1 MVTACHSVKSDNSIL
16 EAPIRTLTGGTTTL
30 RINIPASF
38 PHHPPSLSI
47 TIYVDHPWIDN
58 IGRVRSPLLKSW
70 GDNEEEVTLAK
81 VVLEVVDG
89 LQRASQGGSPPRR
102 PTPSKTPPSMTNTS
116 NASPYQQQQRIAGNG
131 LRTTTPFDTTTNT
144 SSGLVRLP
152 PPPQTFTFLSSL
164 STEELSAALTNEEA
178 YAKLLE
184 RAFLE
189 YDVVET
195 AMEQVKAE
203 CIALAN
209 ANIEK
214 GDSLKEAQ
222 HQINVVRESDYV
234 PFKSV
239 FEPKAQRQ
247 AVVMEKLGP
256 DVLIGMVDEAK
267 DEVDEEW
274 KMFRRKLLTGKLT
287 VQEFVYGGKEL
298 AVLKCN
304 KVKPVVFMHCYHF
317 SCAYC
322 GHK

>member
-1 MVTACHSVKSDNSIL
+1 V
-16 EAPIRTLTGGTTTL
+16 
-30 RINIPASF
+30 
-38 PHHPPSLSI
+38 
-47 TIYVDHPWIDN
+47 
-58 IGRVRSPLLKSW
+58 
-70 GDNEEEVTLAK
+70 EVTLAK

-102 PTPSKTPPSMTNTS
+102 PTPCKTPPSTTNTS
-116 NASPYQQQQRIAGNG
+116 NASPHQLLQRTAGNG
-131 LRTTTPFDTTTNT
+131 LSTATPFDTTTNT
-144 SSGLVRLP
+144 TSSGILRLP

-178 YAKLLE
+178 YTKLLE

-189 YDVVET
+189 YDVET
-195 AMEQVKAE
+195 TIEQAKAE

-234 PFKSV
+234 PFKGG
-239 FEPKAQRQ
+239 FEAKAQRQ

-256 DVLIGMVDEAK
+256 DVLFGMVEEAK

-274 KMFRRKLLTGKLT
+274 KMLKRKLLTGKLT
-287 VQEFVYGGKEL
+287 VQEFVYRGKEL
-298 AVLKCN
+298 AVLKCTREEKLN
-304 KVKPVVFMHCYHF
+304 QLVVEQATERMG
-317 SCAYC
+317 AV
-322 GHK
+322 GI